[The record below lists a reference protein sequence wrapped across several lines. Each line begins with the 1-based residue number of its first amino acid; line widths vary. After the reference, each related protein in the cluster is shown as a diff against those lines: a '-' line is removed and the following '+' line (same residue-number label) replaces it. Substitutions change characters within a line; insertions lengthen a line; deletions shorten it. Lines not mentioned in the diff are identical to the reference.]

1 MVVLPSLSSYTES
14 EEPSGWNSSTNRRV
28 PPDMTAPIHDKPLRA
43 DAQRNREKLLAAAV
57 ELFAERGTEGSLE
70 EVAKRAG
77 VGIGTLYRHFPTR
90 DALVEAAY
98 RKEVAQ
104 LRAAA
109 DELLA
114 GLPAD
119 AALEAW
125 MRRFVDYGSAKRGM
139 RDALQSIAGG
149 GASLFADTRGQVT
162 EAVSVLL
169 RAGAEAGTLRADVEP
184 EDVLRA
190 MGAIWLVTEGD
201 DFAEGAMRI
210 LRLVLDGLRYRA
222 G

>member
-1 MVVLPSLSSYTES
+1 
-14 EEPSGWNSSTNRRV
+14 
-28 PPDMTAPIHDKPLRA
+28 MTASTHDKPLRK
-43 DAQRNREKLLAAAV
+43 DARRNRERLLAAAV

-98 RKEVAQ
+98 RNEVAQ

-114 GLPAD
+114 ELPPD

-162 EAVSVLL
+162 EAVAVLL
-169 RAGAEAGTLRADVEP
+169 TAGAEAGTLRADVEP

-190 MGAIWLVTEGD
+190 MGAIWLVAEGE
-201 DFAEGAMRI
+201 DFAEDAMRI

>member
-1 MVVLPSLSSYTES
+1 MP
-14 EEPSGWNSSTNRRV
+14 
-28 PPDMTAPIHDKPLRA
+28 APTHDKPLRK

-98 RKEVAQ
+98 RNEVAQ

-114 GLPAD
+114 ELPPD
-119 AALEAW
+119 RALEAW
-125 MRRFVDYGSAKRGM
+125 VRRFVEYGTAKRGM
-139 RDALQSIAGG
+139 RDALQSIAGAG
-149 GASLFADTRGQVT
+149 SDLFADTRGQVT
-162 EAVSVLL
+162 EAVAVLL
-169 RAGAEAGTLRADVEP
+169 RTGAEAGTLRSDVEA

-190 MGAIWLVTEGD
+190 MGAIWLVADGD
-201 DFAEGAMRI
+201 DWAEDALRV
-210 LRLVLDGLRYRA
+210 LRLVMDGLRYRA
-222 G
+222 P

>member
-1 MVVLPSLSSYTES
+1 
-14 EEPSGWNSSTNRRV
+14 
-28 PPDMTAPIHDKPLRA
+28 MTAPTHDKPLRK

-98 RKEVAQ
+98 RNEVAQ

-114 GLPAD
+114 ELPPD

-149 GASLFADTRGQVT
+149 SATLFADTRSQVT
-162 EAVSVLL
+162 EAVAVLL
-169 RAGAEAGTLRADVEP
+169 RAGAKAGTLRADVEA

-190 MGAIWLVTEGD
+190 MGAIWLVAEGD
-201 DFAEGAMRI
+201 EFADQAMRI
-210 LRLVLDGLRYRA
+210 LQLVLDGLRYRA
-222 G
+222 

>member
-1 MVVLPSLSSYTES
+1 MSATDATTQTLLARP
-14 EEPSGWNSSTNRRV
+14 
-28 PPDMTAPIHDKPLRA
+28 KRA
-43 DAQRNREKLLAAAV
+43 DARRNYETVLAAAR
-57 ELFAERGTEGSLE
+57 EAFAEGGESTALE
-70 EVAKRAG
+70 EIARRAG

-98 RKEVAQ
+98 RNEVAQ

-114 GLPAD
+114 EQPAD

-125 MRRFVDYGSAKRGM
+125 MARFVEYASAKRGM
-139 RDALQSIAGG
+139 RDALHSIAGG
-149 GASLFADTRGQVT
+149 GSDLFAETRGQVT
-162 EAVSVLL
+162 EAVAVLL
-169 RAGAEAGTLRADVEP
+169 EAGAEAGTLRRDVEA

-190 MGAIWLVTEGD
+190 MGAIWMVADGD
-201 DFAEGAMRI
+201 DFSEQAMRV

-222 G
+222 

>member
-1 MVVLPSLSSYTES
+1 
-14 EEPSGWNSSTNRRV
+14 
-28 PPDMTAPIHDKPLRA
+28 MTAPIHDKPLRK

-98 RKEVAQ
+98 RNEVAQ

-114 GLPAD
+114 ELPPD
-119 AALEAW
+119 RALEAW
-125 MRRFVDYGSAKRGM
+125 VGRFVDYGTAKRGM
-139 RDALQSIAGG
+139 RDALQSIAGAG
-149 GASLFADTRGQVT
+149 SDLFAETRGQVT
-162 EAVSVLL
+162 EAVAVLL
-169 RAGAEAGTLRADVEP
+169 RAGAEAGTLRADVEA

-190 MGAIWLVTEGD
+190 MGAIWLVADGD
-201 DFAEGAMRI
+201 DWAEDALRV
-210 LRLVLDGLRYRA
+210 LRLVMDGLRYRA
-222 G
+222 P

>member
-1 MVVLPSLSSYTES
+1 MS
-14 EEPSGWNSSTNRRV
+14 
-28 PPDMTAPIHDKPLRA
+28 APIHDKPLRS
-43 DAQRNREKLLAAAV
+43 DARRNREKLLAAAV
-57 ELFAERGTEGSLE
+57 VLFAERGTDGSLE

-98 RKEVAQ
+98 RNEVAQ

-114 GLPAD
+114 ELPPD

-125 MRRFVDYGSAKRGM
+125 MRRFVDYGTAKRGM

-149 GASLFADTRGQVT
+149 GADLFAETRGQVT
-162 EAVSVLL
+162 DAVAVLL

-190 MGAIWLVTEGD
+190 MGAIWLVAEGD
-201 DFAEGAMRI
+201 DFAEQAMRI

-222 G
+222 

>member
-1 MVVLPSLSSYTES
+1 
-14 EEPSGWNSSTNRRV
+14 
-28 PPDMTAPIHDKPLRA
+28 MTGPTHDKPLRA
-43 DAQRNREKLLAAAV
+43 DARRNREKLLAAAV
-57 ELFAERGTEGSLE
+57 GLFAERGTEGSLE

-98 RKEVAQ
+98 RNEVAQ

-114 GLPAD
+114 ELPPD
-119 AALEAW
+119 RALEAW

-149 GASLFADTRGQVT
+149 GSDLFADTRAQVV
-162 EAVSVLL
+162 EAVAVLL
-169 RAGAEAGTLRADVEP
+169 KAGAAAGTLRADVEP

-190 MGAIWLVTEGD
+190 MGAIWLVAGD
-201 DFAEGAMRI
+201 EHWADDATRV

-222 G
+222 

>member
-1 MVVLPSLSSYTES
+1 MS
-14 EEPSGWNSSTNRRV
+14 
-28 PPDMTAPIHDKPLRA
+28 APTHDNPLRK
-43 DAQRNREKLLAAAV
+43 DAARNREKLLAAAV
-57 ELFAERGTEGSLE
+57 ELYAERGTEGSLE

-98 RKEVAQ
+98 RNEVAQ

-114 GLPAD
+114 ELPPD
-119 AALEAW
+119 QALEAF
-125 MRRFVDYGSAKRGM
+125 MRRFIDYGTAKRGM

-149 GASLFADTRGQVT
+149 SAELFADTRSQVT
-162 EAVSVLL
+162 EAVAVLL
-169 RAGAEAGTLRADVEP
+169 RAGAEAGTLRADVEA

-190 MGAIWLVTEGD
+190 MGAIWMVADGEE
-201 DFAEGAMRI
+201 FPEQAMRI

-222 G
+222 

>member
-1 MVVLPSLSSYTES
+1 
-14 EEPSGWNSSTNRRV
+14 
-28 PPDMTAPIHDKPLRA
+28 MTTTAHDKPLRK
-43 DAQRNREKLLAAAV
+43 DAARNREKLLAAAV

-98 RKEVAQ
+98 RNEVAQ

-114 GLPAD
+114 ELPPD
-119 AALEAW
+119 EALEAW

-149 GASLFADTRGQVT
+149 GSDLFADTRGQVV
-162 EAVSVLL
+162 EAVAVLL

-190 MGAIWLVTEGD
+190 MSAIWLVAGGD
-201 DFAEGAMRI
+201 DWAEDALRI

-222 G
+222 A

>member
-1 MVVLPSLSSYTES
+1 MS
-14 EEPSGWNSSTNRRV
+14 
-28 PPDMTAPIHDKPLRA
+28 APAHDKPLRK
-43 DAQRNREKLLAAAV
+43 DAARNREKLLAAAAG
-57 ELFAERGTEGSLE
+57 LFAERGTDGSLE

-98 RKEVAQ
+98 RNEVAQ

-114 GLPAD
+114 ELPSD

-125 MRRFVDYGSAKRGM
+125 MGRFVDYGTAKRGM

-149 GASLFADTRGQVT
+149 SADLFAETRGQVT
-162 EAVSVLL
+162 EAVAVLL
-169 RAGAEAGTLRADVEP
+169 RAGAKAGSLRADVEP

-190 MGAIWLVTEGD
+190 MGAIWLVSEGD
-201 DFAEGAMRI
+201 EFREQAMRI

-222 G
+222 

>member
-1 MVVLPSLSSYTES
+1 MS
-14 EEPSGWNSSTNRRV
+14 V
-28 PPDMTAPIHDKPLRA
+28 PTHDKPLRK
-43 DAQRNREKLLAAAV
+43 DAARNREKVLAAAV
-57 ELFAERGTEGSLE
+57 GLFAERGTEGSLE

-98 RKEVAQ
+98 RNEVAQ

-114 GLPAD
+114 ELPPD

-125 MRRFVDYGSAKRGM
+125 MRRFVDYGTAKRGM

-149 GASLFADTRGQVT
+149 GADLFAETRGQVT
-162 EAVSVLL
+162 DAVAVLL

-190 MGAIWLVTEGD
+190 MGAIWLVAEGD
-201 DFAEGAMRI
+201 EFADQAMRI
-210 LRLVLDGLRYRA
+210 LRLVLDGLRYR

>member
-1 MVVLPSLSSYTES
+1 
-14 EEPSGWNSSTNRRV
+14 
-28 PPDMTAPIHDKPLRA
+28 MTAPTHDKPLRK

-98 RKEVAQ
+98 RNEVAQ

-114 GLPAD
+114 ELPPD
-119 AALEAW
+119 EALEAW
-125 MRRFVDYGSAKRGM
+125 MRRFVDYGTAKRGM
-139 RDALQSIAGG
+139 RDALQSIAG

-162 EAVSVLL
+162 EAVAVLL

-190 MGAIWLVTEGD
+190 MGAIWLVAEGD
-201 DFAEGAMRI
+201 DFAEQAMRI

>member
-1 MVVLPSLSSYTES
+1 MS
-14 EEPSGWNSSTNRRV
+14 
-28 PPDMTAPIHDKPLRA
+28 APIHDKPLRK
-43 DAQRNREKLLAAAV
+43 DAARNREKLLAAAV
-57 ELFAERGTEGSLE
+57 GLFAERGTEGSLE

-98 RKEVAQ
+98 RNEVAQ

-114 GLPAD
+114 ELPPD

-149 GASLFADTRGQVT
+149 GADLFAETRGQVT
-162 EAVSVLL
+162 EAVAVLL

-190 MGAIWLVTEGD
+190 MGAIWMVADGD
-201 DFAEGAMRI
+201 EFPEQAMRI

-222 G
+222 

>member
-1 MVVLPSLSSYTES
+1 MS
-14 EEPSGWNSSTNRRV
+14 V
-28 PPDMTAPIHDKPLRA
+28 PTHGKPLRK
-43 DAQRNREKLLAAAV
+43 DAARNREKVLAAAV
-57 ELFAERGTEGSLE
+57 GLFAERGTEGSLE

-98 RKEVAQ
+98 RNEVAQ

-114 GLPAD
+114 ELPPD

-125 MRRFVDYGSAKRGM
+125 MRRFVDYGTAKRGM

-149 GASLFADTRGQVT
+149 GADLFAETRGQVT
-162 EAVSVLL
+162 DAVAVLL

-190 MGAIWLVTEGD
+190 MGAIWLVAEGD
-201 DFAEGAMRI
+201 DFAEQAMRI
-210 LRLVLDGLRYRA
+210 LRLVLDGLRYCA
-222 G
+222 

>member
-1 MVVLPSLSSYTES
+1 
-14 EEPSGWNSSTNRRV
+14 
-28 PPDMTAPIHDKPLRA
+28 MTAPIHDKPLRK

-98 RKEVAQ
+98 RNEVAQ

-114 GLPAD
+114 ELPPD
-119 AALEAW
+119 RALEAW
-125 MRRFVDYGSAKRGM
+125 VRRFVDYGTAKRGM
-139 RDALQSIAGG
+139 RDALQSIAGAG
-149 GASLFADTRGQVT
+149 SDLFAETRGQVT
-162 EAVSVLL
+162 EAVAVLL
-169 RAGAEAGTLRADVEP
+169 RAGAEAGTLRADVEA
-184 EDVLRA
+184 EDVLHA
-190 MGAIWLVTEGD
+190 MGAIWLVADGD
-201 DFAEGAMRI
+201 DWAEDALRV
-210 LRLVLDGLRYRA
+210 LRLVMDGLRYRA
-222 G
+222 P

>member
-1 MVVLPSLSSYTES
+1 MS
-14 EEPSGWNSSTNRRV
+14 
-28 PPDMTAPIHDKPLRA
+28 APIHDKPLRK
-43 DAQRNREKLLAAAV
+43 DAARNREKVLAAAV
-57 ELFAERGTEGSLE
+57 GLFAERGTEGSLE

-98 RKEVAQ
+98 RNEVAQ

-114 GLPAD
+114 ELPPD

-125 MRRFVDYGSAKRGM
+125 MRRFVDYGTAKRGM

-149 GASLFADTRGQVT
+149 GADLFAETRGQVT
-162 EAVSVLL
+162 DAVAVLL

-190 MGAIWLVTEGD
+190 MGAIWLVAEGD
-201 DFAEGAMRI
+201 DFAEQAMRI

-222 G
+222 

>member
-1 MVVLPSLSSYTES
+1 MS
-14 EEPSGWNSSTNRRV
+14 
-28 PPDMTAPIHDKPLRA
+28 APTHDKPLRK

-98 RKEVAQ
+98 RNEVAQ

-114 GLPAD
+114 ELPPD
-119 AALEAW
+119 QALEAW
-125 MRRFVDYGSAKRGM
+125 MRRFVEYGSAKRGM
-139 RDALQSIAGG
+139 RDALHSIAGAG
-149 GASLFADTRGQVT
+149 SDLFAQTRGQVT
-162 EAVSVLL
+162 EAVAVLL
-169 RAGAEAGTLRADVEP
+169 KAGAEAGTLRADVEA

-190 MGAIWLVTEGD
+190 MGAIWMVAEGD
-201 DFAEGAMRI
+201 EFGDQAMRI

>member
-1 MVVLPSLSSYTES
+1 MS
-14 EEPSGWNSSTNRRV
+14 
-28 PPDMTAPIHDKPLRA
+28 APTHDKPLRK
-43 DAQRNREKLLAAAV
+43 DAARNREKLLAAAV

-98 RKEVAQ
+98 RNEVAQ

-114 GLPAD
+114 EQPAD

-125 MRRFVDYGSAKRGM
+125 MRRFVEYGSAKRGM
-139 RDALQSIAGG
+139 RDALHSIAGG
-149 GASLFADTRGQVT
+149 GSDLFAETRGQVT
-162 EAVSVLL
+162 EAVAVLL
-169 RAGAEAGTLRADVEP
+169 AAGAEAGTLRARRRGRGRPARDGR
-184 EDVLRA
+184 D
-190 MGAIWLVTEGD
+190 
-201 DFAEGAMRI
+201 
-210 LRLVLDGLRYRA
+210 LDGRRRRRLRRA
-222 G
+222 GDARPAPRARRAALPRLSAAVARAGVRR

>member
-1 MVVLPSLSSYTES
+1 MT
-14 EEPSGWNSSTNRRV
+14 V
-28 PPDMTAPIHDKPLRA
+28 PTHDKPLRK
-43 DAQRNREKLLAAAV
+43 DARRNRDKLLAAAV
-57 ELFAERGTEGSLE
+57 ELFAERGTDGSLE

-98 RKEVAQ
+98 RNEVAQ

-114 GLPAD
+114 ELPPD
-119 AALEAW
+119 RALEAW
-125 MRRFVDYGSAKRGM
+125 MRRFVEYGSAKRGM
-139 RDALQSIAGG
+139 RDALHSIAGAG
-149 GASLFADTRGQVT
+149 SDLFADTRGQVT
-162 EAVSVLL
+162 EAVAVLL
-169 RAGAEAGTLRADVEP
+169 AAGAEAGTLRRDVEA

-190 MGAIWLVTEGD
+190 MGAIWMVADGD
-201 DFAEGAMRI
+201 DFSEQAMRV

-222 G
+222 S

>member
-1 MVVLPSLSSYTES
+1 MS
-14 EEPSGWNSSTNRRV
+14 
-28 PPDMTAPIHDKPLRA
+28 APTHGKPLRK
-43 DAQRNREKLLAAAV
+43 DAARNREKLLAAAV

-98 RKEVAQ
+98 RNEVAQ

-114 GLPAD
+114 ELPPD
-119 AALEAW
+119 EALEAF
-125 MRRFVDYGSAKRGM
+125 MRRFVEYGTAKRGM

-149 GASLFADTRGQVT
+149 SATLFADTRGQVT
-162 EAVSVLL
+162 EAVAVLL
-169 RAGAEAGTLRADVEP
+169 QAGAEAGTLRADVEA

-190 MGAIWLVTEGD
+190 MGAIWMVADGD
-201 DFAEGAMRI
+201 EFPDQAMRI

-222 G
+222 

>member
-1 MVVLPSLSSYTES
+1 MS
-14 EEPSGWNSSTNRRV
+14 V
-28 PPDMTAPIHDKPLRA
+28 PTHDKPLRK
-43 DAQRNREKLLAAAV
+43 DAARNREKVLAAAV
-57 ELFAERGTEGSLE
+57 GLFAERGTEGSLE

-98 RKEVAQ
+98 RNEVAQ

-114 GLPAD
+114 ELPPD

-125 MRRFVDYGSAKRGM
+125 MRRFVDYGTAKRGM

-149 GASLFADTRGQVT
+149 GADLFAETRGQVT
-162 EAVSVLL
+162 DAVAVLL

-190 MGAIWLVTEGD
+190 MGAIWLVAEGD
-201 DFAEGAMRI
+201 DFAEQAMRI

-222 G
+222 

>member
-1 MVVLPSLSSYTES
+1 MS
-14 EEPSGWNSSTNRRV
+14 
-28 PPDMTAPIHDKPLRA
+28 APIHDKPLRK
-43 DAQRNREKLLAAAV
+43 DARRNREKLLAAAV

-98 RKEVAQ
+98 RNEVAQ

-114 GLPAD
+114 ELPPD

-125 MRRFVDYGSAKRGM
+125 MRRFVDYGTAKRGM

-149 GASLFADTRGQVT
+149 GADLFAETRAAGDRGRRR
-162 EAVSVLL
+162 A
-169 RAGAEAGTLRADVEP
+169 AGAPGRRRARCARTSSRRTSCAP
-184 EDVLRA
+184 WARS
-190 MGAIWLVTEGD
+190 GSSPRGD
-201 DFAEGAMRI
+201 DFAEQAMRV
-210 LRLVLDGLRYRA
+210 LRLVIDGLRYRA
-222 G
+222 

>member
-1 MVVLPSLSSYTES
+1 MS
-14 EEPSGWNSSTNRRV
+14 
-28 PPDMTAPIHDKPLRA
+28 APTHDKPLRK
-43 DAQRNREKLLAAAV
+43 DAARNREKLLAAAV

-98 RKEVAQ
+98 RNEVAQ

-114 GLPAD
+114 ELPPD

-149 GASLFADTRGQVT
+149 STTLFADTRGQVT
-162 EAVSVLL
+162 EAVAALL
-169 RAGAEAGTLRADVEP
+169 RAGAEAGTLRADVEA

-190 MGAIWLVTEGD
+190 MGAIWLVAEGD
-201 DFAEGAMRI
+201 EFAEQAMRI
-210 LRLVLDGLRYRA
+210 LQLVLDGLRYR

>member
-1 MVVLPSLSSYTES
+1 MS
-14 EEPSGWNSSTNRRV
+14 
-28 PPDMTAPIHDKPLRA
+28 APTHDKPLRK
-43 DAQRNREKLLAAAV
+43 DAARNREKLLAAAV

-98 RKEVAQ
+98 RNEVAQ

-114 GLPAD
+114 ELPPD
-119 AALEAW
+119 EALEAF
-125 MRRFVDYGSAKRGM
+125 MRRFVDYGTAKRGM

-149 GASLFADTRGQVT
+149 STALFSETRGQVT
-162 EAVSVLL
+162 EAVAVLL

-190 MGAIWLVTEGD
+190 MGAIWMVADGEE
-201 DFAEGAMRI
+201 FPEQAMRI

-222 G
+222 

>member
-1 MVVLPSLSSYTES
+1 MSVP
-14 EEPSGWNSSTNRRV
+14 TN
-28 PPDMTAPIHDKPLRA
+28 DKPLRK
-43 DAQRNREKLLAAAV
+43 DAARNREKVLAAAV
-57 ELFAERGTEGSLE
+57 GLFAERGTEGSLE

-98 RKEVAQ
+98 RNEVAQ

-114 GLPAD
+114 ELPPD

-125 MRRFVDYGSAKRGM
+125 MRRFVDYGTAKRGM

-149 GASLFADTRGQVT
+149 GADLFAETRGQVT
-162 EAVSVLL
+162 DAVAVLL

-190 MGAIWLVTEGD
+190 MGAIWLVAGGD
-201 DFAEGAMRI
+201 DWAEDALRV
-210 LRLVLDGLRYRA
+210 LRLVMDGLRYRA
-222 G
+222 S

>member
-1 MVVLPSLSSYTES
+1 MS
-14 EEPSGWNSSTNRRV
+14 
-28 PPDMTAPIHDKPLRA
+28 APTHDKPLRK
-43 DAQRNREKLLAAAV
+43 DAARNREKLLAAAV

-98 RKEVAQ
+98 RNEVAQ

-114 GLPAD
+114 ELPPD
-119 AALEAW
+119 EALEAF
-125 MRRFVDYGSAKRGM
+125 MRRFVDYGTAKRGM

-149 GASLFADTRGQVT
+149 SATLFSDTRGQVT
-162 EAVSVLL
+162 EAVAVLL
-169 RAGAEAGTLRADVEP
+169 RAGAEAGTLRSDVEA

-190 MGAIWLVTEGD
+190 MGAIWMVSDGD
-201 DFAEGAMRI
+201 EFPEQAMRI

-222 G
+222 

>member
-1 MVVLPSLSSYTES
+1 
-14 EEPSGWNSSTNRRV
+14 
-28 PPDMTAPIHDKPLRA
+28 LRA
-43 DAQRNREKLLAAAV
+43 DARRNRDKLLAAATAA
-57 ELFAERGTEGSLE
+57 FAEAGTDASLE
-70 EVAKRAG
+70 AIAKQAG

-98 RKEVAQ
+98 RNEVAQ

-114 GLPAD
+114 ELPPD
-119 AALEAW
+119 EALEAW
-125 MRRFVDYGSAKRGM
+125 MRRFVDYGTAKRGM
-139 RDALQSIAGG
+139 RDALQSIAG

-162 EAVSVLL
+162 EAVAVLL

-190 MGAIWLVTEGD
+190 MGAIWLVAEGD
-201 DFAEGAMRI
+201 DFAEQAMRI
-210 LRLVLDGLRYRA
+210 LQLVLDGLRYRA

>member
-1 MVVLPSLSSYTES
+1 MS
-14 EEPSGWNSSTNRRV
+14 
-28 PPDMTAPIHDKPLRA
+28 APTHGKPLRK
-43 DAQRNREKLLAAAV
+43 DAARNREKVLAAAV

-98 RKEVAQ
+98 RNEVAQ

-114 GLPAD
+114 ELPPD
-119 AALEAW
+119 EALEAW
-125 MRRFVDYGSAKRGM
+125 MRRFVDYGTAKRGM

-149 GASLFADTRGQVT
+149 GADLFAETRGQVT
-162 EAVSVLL
+162 EAVAVLL

-190 MGAIWLVTEGD
+190 MGAIWMVSEGD
-201 DFAEGAMRI
+201 EFPEQAMRI

-222 G
+222 

>member
-1 MVVLPSLSSYTES
+1 MS
-14 EEPSGWNSSTNRRV
+14 
-28 PPDMTAPIHDKPLRA
+28 APTHGKPLRK
-43 DAQRNREKLLAAAV
+43 DAARNREKVLAAAV

-98 RKEVAQ
+98 RNEVAQ
-104 LRAAA
+104 LRAAG

-114 GLPAD
+114 ELPPD

-125 MRRFVDYGSAKRGM
+125 MRRFVAYGAAKRGM

-149 GASLFADTRGQVT
+149 GADLFAETRGQVT
-162 EAVSVLL
+162 EAVAVLL

-190 MGAIWLVTEGD
+190 MGAIWLVAEGD
-201 DFAEGAMRI
+201 DFAEQAMRI

-222 G
+222 